1 MVARRDGV
9 RDSPTRNAQH
19 TDTDRATHEHETRD
33 TRERKSDRTRRRIL
47 DAAAY
52 VLNRRG
58 YAGARLTEIAQLA
71 DLQVPAV
78 YYYFGSRE
86 ELLEEVVSIGA
97 RITMEHVRARLGS
110 LPATATPLDRV
121 CAAAGA
127 HLETVLQEA
136 EYASAAVRSIGQI
149 PPEVRE
155 RQLTDQR
162 EYGALWRSLLA
173 DAVASGEAD
182 PALDMRGA
190 RMLVIGAL
198 NWAPDWW
205 DPARGSVADLV
216 ATTERFVRNALT
228 SAG

>member
-1 MVARRDGV
+1 M
-9 RDSPTRNAQH
+9 
-19 TDTDRATHEHETRD
+19 
-33 TRERKSDRTRRRIL
+33 ERKSDRTRRRLL

-52 VLNRRG
+52 VLNRKG

-97 RITMEHVRARLGS
+97 RITMEHVRARLAE
-110 LPATATPLDRV
+110 LPESASSLDRV
-121 CAAAGA
+121 CTAAGA

-136 EYASAAVRSIGQI
+136 EYAAAAIRGVGQI
-149 PPEVRE
+149 PSEVRQ

-162 EYGALWRSLLA
+162 EYGALWRALLA
-173 DAVASGEAD
+173 DAVADGEVD
-182 PALDMRGA
+182 PGLDVRGA
-190 RMLVIGAL
+190 RMLLIGAL
-198 NWAPDWW
+198 NWAPEWW
-205 DPARGSVADLV
+205 DPERGSVTDLV

-228 SAG
+228 APVSAQ